1 MEKVEDFI
9 DAIQSEAE
17 EMNEQNKEI
26 DVEEVEFQKIS
37 DEELLCMEN
46 IKSMTDNLKRKIS
59 DTEKPRNRYRF
70 ESRTVKTTEEVKET
84 VSNDIKNT
92 RAAIMQKQTIV
103 IEQTIITIVESVS
116 DWLDR
121 VEYKISTVKRIKTI
135 NQRKQELK
143 NIKEE
148 IEVIEETV
156 DELVEVTELAV
167 EVLNDESKV
176 TITSCVQCLTE
187 NVKIVKLQRQQ
198 SEDELSDSEE
208 KWDEYLEGVKTVG
221 GLIQDLNAEVE
232 RAEDKDDV
240 LED

>member
-1 MEKVEDFI
+1 MGNDMRSTKA
-9 DAIQSEAE
+9 AIQ
-17 EMNEQNKEI
+17 
-26 DVEEVEFQKIS
+26 
-37 DEELLCMEN
+37 
-46 IKSMTDNLKRKIS
+46 R
-59 DTEKPRNRYRF
+59 
-70 ESRTVKTTEEVKET
+70 
-84 VSNDIKNT
+84 
-92 RAAIMQKQTIV
+92 KQTVV

-135 NQRKQELK
+135 NQRKEELK

-208 KWDEYLEGVKTVG
+208 KWDEYLEGIKTVG
-221 GLIQDLNAEVE
+221 SLVLDLKTEVARTE
-232 RAEDKDDV
+232 GADGV
-240 LED
+240 LEDKINKLDDLQTMNKGHLNKVS

>member
-1 MEKVEDFI
+1 M
-9 DAIQSEAE
+9 
-17 EMNEQNKEI
+17 
-26 DVEEVEFQKIS
+26 
-37 DEELLCMEN
+37 
-46 IKSMTDNLKRKIS
+46 R
-59 DTEKPRNRYRF
+59 
-70 ESRTVKTTEEVKET
+70 
-84 VSNDIKNT
+84 NT
-92 RAAIMQKQTIV
+92 RAAIKQKQTIV

-176 TITSCVQCLTE
+176 TITSCVQFLTE

-208 KWDEYLEGVKTVG
+208 KWDEYLAGVNTVG
-221 GLIQDLNAEVE
+221 GLIQDLRSEVE
-232 RAEDKDDV
+232 RVKNKDDV
-240 LED
+240 LEEKIDTLEGLEILNKGHLNKVTYLFATGNGLTANLPENKIPDEVMTLFQNVRKIENHILFFLMHFTQSCTS